1 MQMTD
6 ISKVMLANNA
16 YKNVASAKFGAGVPD
31 IKDSS
36 MNFYDIAQAAFK
48 QQSKMSSD
56 MILSEISAKGIS
68 HPNLGIAAEALRK
81 LNKELNVTQKVTGK
95 AITDEASLMDLSFAT
110 NRSKHILETFV
121 KFRDTII
128 QSLDKIFNM
137 QI

>member
-1 MQMTD
+1 MTD

-16 YKNVASAKFGAGVPD
+16 YKNVASAKFGAGGPD
-31 IKDSS
+31 IKDSAV
-36 MNFYDIAQAAFK
+36 NFYDIAQAAFK

-81 LNKELNVTQKVTGK
+81 LNKELNVTQKVAGK

>member
-1 MQMTD
+1 MTD

-31 IKDSS
+31 IKESAV
-36 MNFYDIAQAAFK
+36 NFYDIAQAAFK
-48 QQSKMSSD
+48 QQSKMSSN

>member
-1 MQMTD
+1 MTD